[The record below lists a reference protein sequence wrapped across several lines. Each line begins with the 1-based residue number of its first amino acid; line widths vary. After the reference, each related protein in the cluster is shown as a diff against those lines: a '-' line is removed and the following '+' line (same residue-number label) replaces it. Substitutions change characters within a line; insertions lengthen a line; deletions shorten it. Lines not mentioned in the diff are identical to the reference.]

1 VLLGV
6 VGIQRSLANWRLSP
20 SLAHLYLS
28 IDFTFLVDS
37 LPVNLG
43 NPDEYTVKDFAVLIK
58 ELTGSNSTI
67 RHLPATTDDPRQRRP
82 DITLAKRVLGWQPR
96 VTVRRGLERTISYFR
111 AELARNGKAIESTG
125 PVLQSRY
132 KARAEG

>member
-1 VLLGV
+1 M
-6 VGIQRSLANWRLSP
+6 
-20 SLAHLYLS
+20 
-28 IDFTFLVDS
+28 
-37 LPVNLG
+37 G